1 MPIALADPFVPVP
14 TTGQGD
20 LALRYSHHG
29 YTVRRKVLKLLGGA
43 FYVYDPDGNL
53 AFYSKQ
59 KAFKLKEDIRL
70 FTGEDMQQEVLC
82 IQGRQVIDFSAAY
95 DVIDPVAGEKVGAL
109 RRKGLKSMFKDEWI
123 ILDVHDR
130 EIGLIMEG
138 SAMLETVRR
147 FIEFASLLLPQAY
160 HGEVNGQQVC
170 SFKKNFNPL
179 VLKVALDFSS
189 DPTRLLDRRLG
200 IAAAVLLCAIEGR
213 QN

>member
-1 MPIALADPFVPVP
+1 MIAIVIVVVPEPAFDLRVAGEPGKRPFRRVGVEEPRD
-14 TTGQGD
+14 GD
-20 LALRYSHHG
+20 VFQA
-29 YTVRRKVLKLLGGA
+29 
-43 FYVYDPDGNL
+43 
-53 AFYSKQ
+53 
-59 KAFKLKEDIRL
+59 
-70 FTGEDMQQEVLC
+70 
-82 IQGRQVIDFSAAY
+82 RQVIDFSADY

-130 EIGLIMEG
+130 EIGLIKEG